1 MANISELKF
10 DDKNLNK
17 HTQYGMGLLE
27 KSLRENGAG
36 HSILIDKDN
45 RIIAGNGIVEAAGS
59 IGLDKVKIVE
69 ATGNELIAVKRTDI
83 SLDSKEG
90 RQMALADNATA
101 AADLEWD
108 EDLLLEVSDEFG
120 INTEDWG
127 VNFDVGNLEDKLE
140 EGDLD
145 DETFLTSCYTKKND
159 VLDIEYEKAVS
170 LDDDYSV
177 LKEKADSCINPELKK
192 ILQRRLKDFADFNF
206 DYIADFYLS
215 GATEDEKKLLVEFGL
230 VIPTEKEAFIN
241 KFLDLERS
249 VILGSAEDKDEI

>member
-1 MANISELKF
+1 MAKINELKF
-10 DDKNLNK
+10 DDKNFNR
-17 HTQYGMGLLE
+17 HTEYGMSLLE

-36 HSILIDKDN
+36 RSILIDKDN
-45 RIIAGNGIVEAAGS
+45 NIIAGNGIIEAAGS
-59 IGLDKVKIVE
+59 IGLENVKIIE
-69 ATGNELIAVKRTDI
+69 TTGDEIVAVKRTDI
-83 SLDSKEG
+83 SLNSKEG

-101 AADLEWD
+101 SADLDWD
-108 EDLLLEVSDEFG
+108 EELLLQVTDEFG
-120 INTEDWG
+120 INTADWG
-127 VNFDVGNLEDKLE
+127 VNFEPMGLDNKLE

-159 VLDIEYEKAVS
+159 VLDVEYEKAIS
-170 LDDDYSV
+170 LDDAYGV

-249 VILGSAEDKDEI
+249 VILGSAEGKDEV